1 MGELWDRSL
10 LGHQLWQDETR
21 RDDELERNEAQAL
34 TAPSPTQSP
43 SKDPVQTAVTSSP
56 EQSPKKRNSRFQ
68 LSQLASLNN
77 LLLRNTAQPSPTG
90 TETTNSPGKSP
101 GKSEKSSKRSSLRLP
116 KLPSFKSLSL
126 KRRGPILAS
135 TEGIVKPQKPTRPS
149 ILGPSAPNMDIA
161 PPDPAEDAHP
171 FPRASNLL
179 SVISFQE
186 WLERESDHRVETV
199 PAPHPARS
207 SRISLLAH
215 LNNGGNWDDIPRS
228 KSVLE
233 LDMFFDV
240 RKVAPK
246 SPVDPNDDQNIKKS
260 GVTEE
265 VIVDKTM
272 MTGPNIK
279 SSVKNKIAM
288 VDKATITDFVIESSA
303 THKATTA
310 ELGIKGSAADN
321 LPTDKGTAETDVN
334 MESATKE
341 LTTGDHLMTEK
352 TTAKNYDAIK
362 SVSTDEPISK
372 KSAAGQVTIDQ
383 AGINTKCATENE
395 TSNDNPATG
404 GFMMNL
410 DSESSVIISLGTDTK
425 NAKEKGAVHDSD
437 PDGPS
442 DVISDEEAA
451 DLEDEIQITLL
462 TLEQM
467 RPLTQFRN
475 LRVLKLV
482 GMMKSY
488 QPVIWQVVWLNPRL
502 VTLELEMAV
511 GLDIEKPVGPSGW
524 KPITKGWVMNVKSW
538 AEPAYYGQG
547 DGEIST
553 KIGYGEYLDKYCI
566 EKAKVIVRC
575 TGFPVPPYLPV
586 KHLTLTGFAVD
597 GDAFALWFQN
607 LEEVHFKKD
616 CIDCGFWLSR
626 AQRDVRVRHSDQFG
640 VARGE
645 AGPSGAVELGEET
658 LAELT
663 AAVDGLRV

>member
-1 MGELWDRSL
+1 
-10 LGHQLWQDETR
+10 
-21 RDDELERNEAQAL
+21 
-34 TAPSPTQSP
+34 
-43 SKDPVQTAVTSSP
+43 
-56 EQSPKKRNSRFQ
+56 
-68 LSQLASLNN
+68 
-77 LLLRNTAQPSPTG
+77 
-90 TETTNSPGKSP
+90 
-101 GKSEKSSKRSSLRLP
+101 
-116 KLPSFKSLSL
+116 
-126 KRRGPILAS
+126 
-135 TEGIVKPQKPTRPS
+135 
-149 ILGPSAPNMDIA
+149 MDIA

-246 SPVDPNDDQNIKKS
+246 SPVDPNDGQNIKKS

-341 LTTGDHLMTEK
+341 LTTSGHLTTDKATEDDSIAKSVEATTAELGIKGSATDNLPAGKGTAETDVNMESATKELTTGDHLVTDK
-352 TTAKNYDAIK
+352 TTAKNDDATK
-362 SVSTDEPISK
+362 SVSTDEPASK
-372 KSAAGQVTIDQ
+372 KSAAEQATIDQ
-383 AGINTKCATENE
+383 AGINTKCATDNE

-410 DSESSVIISLGTDTK
+410 DSESSVIINLGTDTK

-538 AEPAYYGQG
+538 AEPAY
-547 DGEIST
+547 
-553 KIGYGEYLDKYCI
+553 
-566 EKAKVIVRC
+566 
-575 TGFPVPPYLPV
+575 
-586 KHLTLTGFAVD
+586 
-597 GDAFALWFQN
+597 
-607 LEEVHFKKD
+607 
-616 CIDCGFWLSR
+616 
-626 AQRDVRVRHSDQFG
+626 
-640 VARGE
+640 
-645 AGPSGAVELGEET
+645 
-658 LAELT
+658 
-663 AAVDGLRV
+663 

>member
-1 MGELWDRSL
+1 
-10 LGHQLWQDETR
+10 
-21 RDDELERNEAQAL
+21 
-34 TAPSPTQSP
+34 
-43 SKDPVQTAVTSSP
+43 
-56 EQSPKKRNSRFQ
+56 
-68 LSQLASLNN
+68 
-77 LLLRNTAQPSPTG
+77 
-90 TETTNSPGKSP
+90 
-101 GKSEKSSKRSSLRLP
+101 
-116 KLPSFKSLSL
+116 
-126 KRRGPILAS
+126 
-135 TEGIVKPQKPTRPS
+135 
-149 ILGPSAPNMDIA
+149 MDIA

-538 AEPAYYGQG
+538 AEPAY
-547 DGEIST
+547 
-553 KIGYGEYLDKYCI
+553 
-566 EKAKVIVRC
+566 
-575 TGFPVPPYLPV
+575 
-586 KHLTLTGFAVD
+586 
-597 GDAFALWFQN
+597 
-607 LEEVHFKKD
+607 
-616 CIDCGFWLSR
+616 
-626 AQRDVRVRHSDQFG
+626 
-640 VARGE
+640 
-645 AGPSGAVELGEET
+645 
-658 LAELT
+658 
-663 AAVDGLRV
+663 